1 MSDSARDLLV
11 RGIAA
16 AKGNSKQEAKFY
28 LEWVTRM
35 GDATHDQLADAYR
48 WLAQVVDDPQEKR
61 EYLDHAL
68 AYNPNDPEARRALA
82 LLNGTLKPDDIIDP
96 NKFSQP
102 VSEAP
107 ASTQAR
113 RFVCTQ
119 CGGKMQFAPDATT
132 LECAYCGFK
141 QSLLDLNQ
149 SLPIVEE
156 HDFIVALATAK
167 GHSKPTISRIIKCK
181 GCGASF
187 ILAPQTISQNCPYC
201 ASAYV
206 IEQAEDR
213 ELIAP
218 EGVIPFAISQET
230 ALQRELEWFR
240 RQGWRLR
247 ADPAPP
253 AGVYLPVWT
262 FDVGGE
268 VTWRCRVYRNKQW
281 VVESG
286 TRAVLANDVLV
297 PASHHLSLVLSEEIR
312 QMPLDRL
319 VPYDARYLADFPAET
334 YDVAVS
340 DASIVAR
347 SQAFHQVRA
356 KIMHDI
362 FEQYTDLTISPANV
376 IVDSYKLI
384 LVPMWVTHYR
394 MENKQYGIVING
406 CTGNVRAERPRQGVI
421 GWLAHLFGE

>member
-1 MSDSARDLLV
+1 MSDSVRDLLV

-28 LEWVTRM
+28 LEWVTRT

-48 WLAQVVDDPQEKR
+48 WLAYVVDDPKEKR

-68 AYNPNDPEARRALA
+68 AYNPSDPEARRALA

-102 VSEAP
+102 VSESP
-107 ASTQAR
+107 VPTQAR
-113 RFVCTQ
+113 RFVCAQ

-156 HDFIVALATAK
+156 HDFIVAMATAK
-167 GHSKPTISRIIKCK
+167 GHSKPTIARTIKCK

-206 IEQAEDR
+206 IEQTEER
-213 ELIAP
+213 ELIEP
-218 EGVIPFAISQET
+218 EGVVPFMITQDA
-230 ALQRELEWFR
+230 ALKKELDWFR
-240 RQGWRLR
+240 QQGWRLQ

-253 AGVYLPVWT
+253 AGVYLPAWT

-268 VTWRCRVYRNKQW
+268 VTWTCRVYRNKQW

-286 TRAVLANDVLV
+286 NRAVLANDVVV
-297 PASHHLSLVLSEEIR
+297 PASHHLPPALSEEIR

-319 VPYDARYLADFPAET
+319 VPYDVRYLADFPAET

-347 SQAFHQVRA
+347 SQAFHQVKA
-356 KIMHDI
+356 DI
-362 FEQYTDLTISPANV
+362 ARGIFNQYADFNASSANV
-376 IVDSYKLI
+376 MVDSYKLI
-384 LVPMWVTHYR
+384 LVPMWVTYYR
-394 MENKQYGIVING
+394 MEGKQYGIVING
-406 CTGNVRAERPRQGVI
+406 CNGNLRAEKPHQGVM
-421 GWLAHLFGE
+421 GWLTHLFGE